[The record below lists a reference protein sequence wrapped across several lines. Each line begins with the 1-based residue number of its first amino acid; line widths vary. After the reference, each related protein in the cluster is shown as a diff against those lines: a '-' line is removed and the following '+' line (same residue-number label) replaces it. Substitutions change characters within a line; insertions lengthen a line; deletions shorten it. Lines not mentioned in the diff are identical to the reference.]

1 MAHRFYL
8 LSIQG
13 YLPTS
18 VFQDF
23 DNHYTGNF
31 QPIVSIT
38 NQVAIRFSSF
48 SFYSSSKQVHDTS
61 LIIIHIISRPVGPI
75 RSQYSTSM

>member
-23 DNHYTGNF
+23 DNYYTGNF
-31 QPIVSIT
+31 QQIVSIT
-38 NQVAIRFSSF
+38 NQVAIRFSLF
-48 SFYSSSKQVHDTS
+48 SFYSSTKQVHDTS

-75 RSQYSTSM
+75 RSQYSASM

>member
-8 LSIQG
+8 LSIQD

-38 NQVAIRFSSF
+38 NQV
-48 SFYSSSKQVHDTS
+48 DLS
-61 LIIIHIISRPVGPI
+61 LQPIHLFWLW
-75 RSQYSTSM
+75 